1 MHSLEVDVLV
11 SKRKHAMIH
20 FGKQQ
25 ERVALL
31 TFGRSCCEK
40 RRAGSHLRIYGGKVS
55 PMKIVLFVLLCS
67 PAYGSTCLTGQ
78 PKDEATLVQ
87 IEHTWV
93 RAVEQH
99 DVATLACILAD
110 EFEEADF
117 DGSLISRGTMLANAT
132 KPGNGHDELEDLHA
146 HIYGEVAY
154 VRGIGVHI
162 ENGRLAGKT
171 RFTDIFVFRDG
182 RWQCVAGHDSRF
194 PEAQ

>member
-1 MHSLEVDVLV
+1 MKVVL
-11 SKRKHAMIH
+11 S
-20 FGKQQ
+20 F
-25 ERVALL
+25 L
-31 TFGRSCCEK
+31 
-40 RRAGSHLRIYGGKVS
+40 
-55 PMKIVLFVLLCS
+55 LLCS
-67 PAYGSTCLTGQ
+67 PAYGAMCPTGQ
-78 PKDEATLVQ
+78 LKDEATLVQ

-93 RAVEQH
+93 RAVQQQ
-99 DVATLACILAD
+99 DAAALACILAD

-117 DGSLISRGTMLANAT
+117 DASLISRSTMLASAT

-162 ENGRLAGKT
+162 ENGRPAGKT

-194 PEAQ
+194 PKEQ